1 MATAIS
7 GSKMF
12 QFQKYERVSALLK
25 LNGVEYVAAIC
36 TNITQV
42 CMYRGG
48 KSVQRILTIS

>member
-1 MATAIS
+1 
-7 GSKMF
+7 MF